1 MKTTCILMSLFLIS
15 TFVRAQ
21 KSKDTL
27 FYPYNKTIKSITTV
41 DKNKKIIESY
51 NNQSK
56 LESKVQ
62 FVNNQL
68 DGLTIR
74 YNYNGL
80 LAEETEYK
88 NGYKNGE
95 SKVYFNSGTIN
106 SITNYKNDTIH
117 GFVTKYYE
125 IGTIQSKESFTKNY
139 KFGKCE
145 YYFKS
150 GKPSAVYIYDTVIV
164 NNGSKK
170 NKSSV
175 NSVLDGK
182 CQTWYESGN
191 KKTLENYVRGK
202 KNGGLKQWNEKGQLT
217 LENNYVNDYRC
228 GRQLTYF
235 ANGNLNEDITIELEY
250 DSLKKYYKTFY
261 KGTYLQ
267 YDESKNPRTIGFYKN
282 RKKQGK
288 WQYFANG
295 KITVDAEYKDDY
307 LINEYKSFHSN
318 TNLLERKQFY
328 KPIKINTRDTS
339 ALDGESV
346 SYYRDGKVSSKSIY
360 NNGRCIHSISYFNND
375 VMSSQCSISD
385 SLVYKTDYYKNG
397 NIERKSI
404 AKYDKDKDVT
414 AQKYDLMSLYYENGI
429 LKQEFYIGLN
439 PIKIKKQYNDSGLVI
454 HQKYNVTDDIG
465 IETDFYN
472 SGKLKS
478 EQVVLQ
484 NSYKTIGLQY
494 IEWFENEKPKRFE
507 VYGLYQINWLS
518 NGEFYSCYRYKNNN
532 PNLQEDT
539 MINAF
544 QISEIYNT
552 LIKYSKKTIQLE
564 GVEGKTF
571 SMYDNKKIKIEA
583 FVEKGVITNYLR
595 AYYFSGKP
603 MIEFTLKDGK
613 LNGEYNLFS
622 EKGFK
627 LKSGNYCHGK
637 LCGEWLECNFNGDT
651 VSYYVYNKPTDK
663 KGYYNNYKFK
673 NDYYVGSEDGKQ
685 KPHLRSHYEYKDD
698 KMDGFQIEYHP
709 NGNLNYQK
717 QMVKGVNIG
726 HVETFWHTGYLCD
739 NSTLD
744 SLGQKQGHYQRG
756 YQNGNLQTDAYY
768 KDNKLQGAYKFY
780 WPNGKLR
787 FEGKYELDKK
797 VGEWKT
803 LDSNGVLLKKENFT
817 DGVNKSLA
825 EANSC
830 NCKTTQSKIGYAGSI
845 SDLMDITRADIWQ
858 FPFHESISKYLKSLF
873 YLNYQTSQSRDG
885 STRFTSLDL
894 VCHSE
899 LIIGLPNEKGLQ
911 FVVNPCSKFQ
921 NISRVPCTFD
931 ITKNEPNQSR
941 IEFNPEMV
949 AFRFNKKLLTPSNL
963 NVKETEAF
971 FKSTLSYTK
980 QGLKLYKAESLC
992 FTPSL
997 LSNTKAVITLSSFIP
1012 SIKEQNNRIEFIQA
1026 DFLAANKIIKG
1037 DGFYGIS
1044 NGKGTLTSSIGS
1056 KVVFPLSHVIIT
1068 NTAFAGE
1075 IILNQTVSSDSNKV
1089 VMLNNVAVSETSV
1102 IDILKSLLDNTA
1114 LIKSKIENEKLI
1126 MSFIINTKN

>member
-1 MKTTCILMSLFLIS
+1 MKPICILWSLFFIS
-15 TFVRAQ
+15 TFARAQ

-62 FVNNQL
+62 FVNNKL

-106 SITNYKNDTIH
+106 SITNYKNDTIN
-117 GFVTKYYE
+117 GLVTKYYE
-125 IGTIQSKESFTKNY
+125 IGTIQSKENFTKNY
-139 KFGKCE
+139 KIGKCE
-145 YYFKS
+145 YFYKS
-150 GKPSAVYIYDTVIV
+150 GKSSAIYTYDTITI
-164 NNGSKK
+164 NNGTKKSKPTI
-170 NKSSV
+170 NSILNGKS
-175 NSVLDGK
+175 K
-182 CQTWYESGN
+182 TWYESGN
-191 KKTLENYVRGK
+191 KKTEENYLRGK
-202 KNGGLKQWNEKGQLT
+202 KNGELKQWNEKGQLT

-228 GRQLTYF
+228 GRQISYF
-235 ANGNLNEDITIELEY
+235 ANGKLNEDISIELEY

-261 KGTYLQ
+261 KGAYLQ

-288 WQYFANG
+288 WKNFVNG

-307 LINEYKSFHSN
+307 LINEYNSYHSN
-318 TNLLERKQFY
+318 TNQLERKQFY
-328 KPIKINTRDTS
+328 KPIKINARDTS
-339 ALDGESV
+339 ALDGESI
-346 SYYRDGKVSSKSIY
+346 SYYKSGKISNRSIY
-360 NNGRCIHSISYFNND
+360 TNGRCINSISYFED
-375 VMSSQCSISD
+375 DTVSSQYTILD
-385 SLVYKTDYYKNG
+385 SLVYKIEYYRNG
-397 NIERKSI
+397 NMERKSI
-404 AKYDKDKDVT
+404 AKYDKEKDIT
-414 AQKYDLMSLYYENGI
+414 AQKYELMSLFYENGI

-454 HQKYNVTDDIG
+454 LQKYNVTEDIG
-465 IETDFYN
+465 IVTDFYN

-478 EQVVLQ
+478 ESIVLQ

-494 IEWFENEKPKRFE
+494 IEWFENEKLKRFE

-518 NGEFYSCYRYKNNN
+518 NGEFYNSFHYKNNN

-539 MINAF
+539 IINAF
-544 QISEIYNT
+544 QISEIYNA
-552 LIKYSKKTIQLE
+552 LMKSSKKTIQLE
-564 GVEGKTF
+564 GIEGITV
-571 SMYDNKKIKIEA
+571 SMYDNQKIKIEA
-583 FVEKGVITNYLR
+583 FIEKGVITNYLK

-603 MIEFTLKDGK
+603 MIEFALKDGV

-627 LKSGNYCHGK
+627 LKSGNYCYGK
-637 LCGEWLECNFNGDT
+637 LCGAWLECNFNGDT

-663 KGYYNNYKFK
+663 KEYYKYYKFK

-717 QMVKGVNIG
+717 QMVKGVNVG

-744 SLGQKQGHYQRG
+744 SLGQKQGLYQRG
-756 YQNGNLQTDAYY
+756 YQNGNLQTEAYY
-768 KDNKLQGAYKFY
+768 LDNKLQGAYKFY

-803 LDSNGVLLKKENFT
+803 LDSNGLLVKKENFT
-817 DGVNKSLA
+817 DGVDKSLA
-825 EANSC
+825 EANIC
-830 NCKTTQSKIGYAGSI
+830 NCKVVQSKIGFAGSI
-845 SDLMDITRADIWQ
+845 GSLMDISRADIWQ

-885 STRFTSLDL
+885 SNRFTSLDL

-899 LIIGLPNEKGLQ
+899 LVIGLPNEKGLQ
-911 FVVNPCSKFQ
+911 LVVNPCSKFQ
-921 NISRVPCTFD
+921 NVSRIPCTFD

-941 IEFNPEMV
+941 IEINPEKV
-949 AFRFNKKLLTPSNL
+949 AFRFNKNLLSSANL
-963 NVKETEAF
+963 AVKESEAF
-971 FKSTLSYTK
+971 FKTSLSYTK
-980 QGLKLYKAESLC
+980 QGLKLYKPESLC

-997 LSNTKAVITLSSFIP
+997 LSNTKAIINLTTFIPCINELSNIGSFIQ
-1012 SIKEQNNRIEFIQA
+1012 S
-1026 DFLAANKIIKG
+1026 DFFARYKIIKD

-1044 NGKGTLTSSIGS
+1044 NGKGTLTSSMDS

-1075 IILNQTVSSDSNKV
+1075 IILNQAVSSDANKL

-1102 IDILKSLLDNTA
+1102 IDNLKLLLDDA
-1114 LIKSKIENEKLI
+1114 AVIKLKRENERLI
-1126 MSFIINTKN
+1126 MSFIIKTKN